1 MERIYNIL
9 VKILGESKQ
18 GGYDKNCSQYQ
29 FNSPWS
35 ADDNNGIP
43 DNKYNLEISFQLG
56 KYHDWTTDY
65 GGNISKLISLRG
77 GRALLEEYKS
87 IINEIKESRYYDL
100 SLFKDNADMF
110 KEKEYLKLPQTFEK
124 INLDTC
130 NDKQLVE
137 YLKKRKITQDIIDRF
152 NIGRTTWEESDWTW
166 RNRIIFPSYDING
179 DLNYYIGRTY
189 RTNDQRGKYKNCKAD
204 KNAIILHE
212 NLIQPDGLVI
222 LVEGAID
229 CIYGPNI
236 ISMMGKF
243 INKKCKI
250 YDYLVQKVRGP
261 IYICLDGDT
270 EDYETKKIYKLLNS
284 TLALNGRI
292 WYIRMGEGS
301 LSEYKD
307 FGDLYEAEGKEG
319 IIKAIRSAKQYNEID
334 IAFLSKKRYIN
345 KKENGNKG

>member
-1 MERIYNIL
+1 MYRVYNIL

-18 GGYDKNCSQYQ
+18 GGYDKDCTQYQ
-29 FNSPWS
+29 FNCCFC
-35 ADDNNGIP
+35 ADEKGGVDG
-43 DNKYNLEISFQLG
+43 KYNLEVSFLLG
-56 KYHDWTTDY
+56 KYHCWSCNSAGT
-65 GGNISKLISLRG
+65 ISHLISRRG
-77 GRALLEEYKS
+77 GKALLEEYKS